1 MYRPH
6 PDTHTPVHARSSHI
20 SRLLV
25 ARCKKDCFNYLTT
38 IETRHLKL
46 IPLPKKA
53 KAPTDIN
60 DSLSNR
66 WYQLQLAVPATFLI
80 SFELFPTHYFQLF
93 SVMPV
98 LIGGLLL

>member
-1 MYRPH
+1 MPCI
-6 PDTHTPVHARSSHI
+6 DHI
-20 SRLLV
+20 PI
-25 ARCKKDCFNYLTT
+25 LT
-38 IETRHLKL
+38 IQYMQETRHLKL

-66 WYQLQLAVPATFLI
+66 WYQLLLAVPATFLI

-93 SVMPV
+93 SVMPF
-98 LIGGLLL
+98 